1 MAEKTTDQTA
11 MKLKATQIDR
21 ERSKIP
27 MEETNRRLAAWQ
39 IGRGN

>member
-1 MAEKTTDQTA
+1 
-11 MKLKATQIDR
+11 MKMQVTQIDR

-27 MEETNRRLAAWQ
+27 MEETNRKQAAWQ